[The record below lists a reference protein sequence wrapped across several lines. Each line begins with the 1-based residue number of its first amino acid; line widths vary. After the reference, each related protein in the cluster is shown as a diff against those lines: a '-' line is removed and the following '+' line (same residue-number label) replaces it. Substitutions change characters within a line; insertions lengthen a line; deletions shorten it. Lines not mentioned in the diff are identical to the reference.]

1 MYTHV
6 HSAFGAVGGLI
17 ISVHVARVIIKLLL
31 LELLN
36 ISTRVRWEAKDRVGT
51 VNWVYILCKKSHF
64 GLFVYIFVY
73 ITIVA
78 FNISLTTVESC

>member
-51 VNWVYILCKKSHF
+51 VN
-64 GLFVYIFVY
+64 
-73 ITIVA
+73 
-78 FNISLTTVESC
+78 